1 MAEQVQKT
9 KQTGEAKQDQT
20 LHADPADAEQA
31 DLSYTDDLMEDIDG
45 LLNELGQDFVAQY
58 VQKGGE

>member
-1 MAEQVQKT
+1 VAAQERIQKPS
-9 KQTGEAKQDQT
+9 GEAKQDET

-58 VQKGGE
+58 VQRGGE